1 MSCGF
6 TGGKASDKFFQYK
19 KSQSTLFILG
29 NRKWITFYIKDDNG
43 KLWVEVII
51 VIIIFFYGIATEDV
65 IVVINNDVNFIET
78 QRIHFAWL
86 NRSLFRFERIN
97 KVDLD
102 FSQGQILSFVFPL
115 KYHVIF
121 AINPKARAMMVGIV
135 NNWSINSLLCQK
147 RRCINIFSE
156 DAPCGLMHVY
166 WVQSVP
172 HFFLQEDNLHLE

>member
-6 TGGKASDKFFQYK
+6 TGGKTSDKFFQYK

-97 KVDLD
+97 KVDVD
-102 FSQGQILSFVFPL
+102 FSQWQILSFVCPL
-115 KYHVIF
+115 KYQWIF
-121 AINPKARAMMVGIV
+121 AFIPLMLKCVQRWWVSSWIR
-135 NNWSINSLLCQK
+135 SIDSLFFQK
-147 RRCINIFSE
+147 GRCINLFSN
-156 DAPCGLMHVY
+156 DPPCGLMLVY
-166 WVQSVP
+166 WK
-172 HFFLQEDNLHLE
+172 